1 MRVAANSILGGLIR
15 IAADSVPR
23 LTRVPVAGYKLQL
36 TADSIVGRTRVP
48 RLLDTT

>member
-15 IAADSVPR
+15 IAADSSSGGWIQV
-23 LTRVPVAGYKLQL
+23 